1 MRQLNPLNWWCCWV
15 RSQWAPDIHAAS
27 LNFLHRLTA
36 GQSWH
41 LQSLLIFDLHVPRL
55 DSFWSQE
62 EITNTRCFCACLQA
76 CEDDNFS
83 LFLDEEQ
90 STGALH
96 STHKSPSQAHMTLS
110 TSLGT
115 GHDNIAIRG
124 SSASNSTPIAREVL
138 HELRRWRGSPHA
150 ADVFGNRNY
159 CALISEGAKRR
170 LWNIP
175 IDSMTR
181 NDSLWQLKV
190 QMTAEHFSVSDQP
203 RQFVR
208 LCCKTTHTS
217 DIGTTCSGLTVIP
230 HRARC
235 FSNFSITAEHFSVSD
250 QL

>member
-1 MRQLNPLNWWCCWV
+1 MMLLGLITMSSRHTRRFLEFSSSVDCRTKLT
-15 RSQWAPDIHAAS
+15 SSES
-27 LNFLHRLTA
+27 LNIWPTRSTSRL
-36 GQSWH
+36 
-41 LQSLLIFDLHVPRL
+41 LLESGGNYEHALL
-55 DSFWSQE
+55 L
-62 EITNTRCFCACLQA
+62 CLFTGLWRQQFQP
-76 CEDDNFS
+76 FS
-83 LFLDEEQ
+83 RREQ

-159 CALISEGAKRR
+159 CALISDGAKRR